1 MTPEQLTR
9 AFMQSDFVD
18 ALVTSKIAEAI
29 RQTEQL
35 LDQADDPFD
44 KEDMDRWVNELEHL
58 RYVYFYFTG
67 SYEPL

>member
-44 KEDMDRWVNELEHL
+44 KADMDRWVNELEHL
-58 RYVYFYFTG
+58 RYVYYYFTG